1 MFFARYRWYR
11 LDFCSC
17 TDLLSLSLD
26 IVYGMNSIHAHL
38 CAFFN
43 WLTYEKLQTHNL
55 GMVQKAG
62 SARLADIP
70 LTKMGQIMGNNLVV
84 CNTDKFASSFIQTP
98 SVKRSVEVKKIGKV
112 TPVIVDGKGMLRFA
126 DILLV

>member
-1 MFFARYRWYR
+1 
-11 LDFCSC
+11 
-17 TDLLSLSLD
+17 
-26 IVYGMNSIHAHL
+26 
-38 CAFFN
+38 
-43 WLTYEKLQTHNL
+43 
-55 GMVQKAG
+55 
-62 SARLADIP
+62 
-70 LTKMGQIMGNNLVV
+70 MGQIMGNNLVV